1 MISKRFFKTVD
12 NCEVSFK
19 VEPEGAERVELVI
32 ESNNWVPI
40 PMAKLKS
47 GAFKTRLRLPLGEQF
62 QFRYRVNGDQW
73 INDEAADDYVA
84 NEYGEQNSVVDTT
97 RETLV

>member
-12 NCEVSFK
+12 NCEVSFT
-19 VEPEGAERVELVI
+19 VEPEGAERVDLII

-47 GAFKTRLRLPLGEQF
+47 GPFKTRLRLPLNERF
-62 QFRYRVNGDQW
+62 QFRYRVDGERW

-84 NEYGEQNSVVDTT
+84 NEYGEENGVVDTT
-97 RETLV
+97 PEAA